1 MNKVATLV
9 EPFSKDFV
17 NAFRLFKVHL
27 QHTKT
32 VVFADKVNLEATIVH
47 LPYTAVKT
55 LYLKKLI
62 RRL

>member
-1 MNKVATLV
+1 MNKVAALV
-9 EPFSKDFV
+9 EQISKDFV
-17 NAFRLFKVHL
+17 KVFRLFKVHL

-32 VVFADKVNLEATIVH
+32 VVFGDKVHLEATIIH